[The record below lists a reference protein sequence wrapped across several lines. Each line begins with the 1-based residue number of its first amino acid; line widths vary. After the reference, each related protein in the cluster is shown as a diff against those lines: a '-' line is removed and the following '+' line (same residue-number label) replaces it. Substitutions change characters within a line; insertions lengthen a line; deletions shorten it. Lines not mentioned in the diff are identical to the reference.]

1 MVLQSSSLFTLE
13 LSDVS
18 DALFILLTDRWM
30 NILSSTFMIIL
41 LSVVITGIVLIS
53 LRNIRTKFY

>member
-13 LSDVS
+13 LFDVS